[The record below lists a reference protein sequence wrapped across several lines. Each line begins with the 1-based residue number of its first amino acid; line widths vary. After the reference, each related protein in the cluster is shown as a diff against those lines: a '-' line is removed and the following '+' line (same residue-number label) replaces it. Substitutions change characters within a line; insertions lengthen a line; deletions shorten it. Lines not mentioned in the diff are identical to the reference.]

1 MRAMT
6 EAQAWEQ
13 LYGRRS
19 PDVRVLGR
27 TADTL
32 DGDQR
37 GQAGANDRDYVAR
50 AESPPSE
57 SEAHAA

>member
-1 MRAMT
+1 MT

-19 PDVRVLGR
+19 PDVRVLDHETHDGELGEEQSRRRAPLLQADGR
-27 TADTL
+27 T
-32 DGDQR
+32 
-37 GQAGANDRDYVAR
+37 
-50 AESPPSE
+50 PE

>member
-1 MRAMT
+1 MT
-6 EAQAWEQ
+6 EQQAWEQ

-27 TADTL
+27 YADDEDL
-32 DGDQR
+32 EEHEPER
-37 GQAGANDRDYVAR
+37 RRSPVAR
-50 AESPPSE
+50 ADE

>member
-1 MRAMT
+1 MRKQMT
-6 EAQAWEQ
+6 EQQAWEK

-27 TADTL
+27 HSADS
-32 DGDQR
+32 DGEEHAPTP
-37 GQAGANDRDYVAR
+37 GESPVAR
-50 AESPPSE
+50 TDPG

>member
-1 MRAMT
+1 MRKQMN

-19 PDVRVLGR
+19 PDVRVL
-27 TADTL
+27 
-32 DGDQR
+32 DQR
-37 GQAGANDRDYVAR
+37 APGEDIDEEETRRR
-50 AESPPSE
+50 APVLRADEQPPA

>member
-1 MRAMT
+1 MRKQMT
-6 EAQAWEQ
+6 EQQAWEK

-27 TADTL
+27 YAA
-32 DGDQR
+32 DGDGEEYAPER
-37 GQAGANDRDYVAR
+37 RESPVAR
-50 AESPPSE
+50 AGPE

>member
-1 MRAMT
+1 MT

-19 PDVRVLGR
+19 PDVRVLR
-27 TADTL
+27 REPDEL
-32 DGDQR
+32 DDDGQLDAEER
-37 GQAGANDRDYVAR
+37 GYVAR
-50 AESPPSE
+50 AEQPPE

>member
-1 MRAMT
+1 MT
-6 EAQAWEQ
+6 EQQAWEQ

-27 TADTL
+27 YAD
-32 DGDQR
+32 DDDVEEQQPER
-37 GQAGANDRDYVAR
+37 RRSPVAR
-50 AESPPSE
+50 ADGRSPE

>member
-1 MRAMT
+1 MN

-27 TADTL
+27 ETGEL
-32 DGDQR
+32 DGGPSPRADADER
-37 GQAGANDRDYVAR
+37 GYVAR
-50 AESPPSE
+50 GEQRPPA

>member
-19 PDVRVLGR
+19 PDVRVLR
-27 TADTL
+27 RERDEL
-32 DGDQR
+32 DDD
-37 GQAGANDRDYVAR
+37 GQDVQERDYVAR
-50 AESPPSE
+50 AEQPPE

>member
-1 MRAMT
+1 MRKQMT
-6 EAQAWEQ
+6 EQQAWEQ

-27 TADTL
+27 HADEEDL
-32 DGDQR
+32 EER
-37 GQAGANDRDYVAR
+37 EPERRRSPVAR
-50 AESPPSE
+50 AGE

>member
-1 MRAMT
+1 MRTQMT
-6 EAQAWEQ
+6 EQQAWEQ

-27 TADTL
+27 YSIEDDLEESAPEP
-32 DGDQR
+32 R
-37 GQAGANDRDYVAR
+37 RSPVAR
-50 AESPPSE
+50 GDERPD

>member
-1 MRAMT
+1 MT

-27 TADTL
+27 EPGAL
-32 DGDQR
+32 DGDPDEASDAYER
-37 GQAGANDRDYVAR
+37 GYVAR
-50 AESPPSE
+50 AEQQPPA

>member
-19 PDVRVLGR
+19 PDVRVLR
-27 TADTL
+27 REPDEL
-32 DGDQR
+32 DDDGQLDAEER
-37 GQAGANDRDYVAR
+37 GYVAR
-50 AESPPSE
+50 AEQPPE

>member
-1 MRAMT
+1 MT

-19 PDVRVLGR
+19 PDVRVLR
-27 TADTL
+27 RERDEL
-32 DGDQR
+32 DDDGHEDVEQR
-37 GQAGANDRDYVAR
+37 GYVAR
-50 AESPPSE
+50 AEQPPE

>member
-1 MRAMT
+1 MS

-19 PDVRVLGR
+19 PDVRVIDQE
-27 TADTL
+27 TAAQDV
-32 DGDQR
+32 DEEQSR
-37 GQAGANDRDYVAR
+37 RR
-50 AESPPSE
+50 APVLRADEHKPE

>member
-1 MRAMT
+1 MT
-6 EAQAWEQ
+6 EQQAWEK

-27 TADTL
+27 YSAES
-32 DGDQR
+32 DGEEYEPER
-37 GQAGANDRDYVAR
+37 RRSPVAR
-50 AESPPSE
+50 ADPE

>member
-1 MRAMT
+1 MRAMS

-19 PDVRVLGR
+19 PDVRVLQR
-27 TADTL
+27 EPDVL
-32 DGDQR
+32 DDDGR
-37 GQAGANDRDYVAR
+37 GQADASDRGYVAR
-50 AESPPSE
+50 AEHPPE

>member
-1 MRAMT
+1 MRKQMT
-6 EAQAWEQ
+6 EQQAWEQ

-27 TADTL
+27 YADEEDL
-32 DGDQR
+32 QEHEPER
-37 GQAGANDRDYVAR
+37 RRSPVAR
-50 AESPPSE
+50 ADE

>member
-1 MRAMT
+1 MT
-6 EAQAWEQ
+6 EQQAWEK

-27 TADTL
+27 YAADDEGEEYEPTRR
-32 DGDQR
+32 QSP
-37 GQAGANDRDYVAR
+37 VAR
-50 AESPPSE
+50 ADPE

>member
-1 MRAMT
+1 MT
-6 EAQAWEQ
+6 EEQAWEQ

-27 TADTL
+27 RSLAD
-32 DGDQR
+32 DVDEGAPR
-37 GQAGANDRDYVAR
+37 RREHPVAQADPQA
-50 AESPPSE
+50 PS

>member
-19 PDVRVLGR
+19 PDVRVLRREPDELDDDRGR
-27 TADTL
+27 QDAHE
-32 DGDQR
+32 R
-37 GQAGANDRDYVAR
+37 GYVAR
-50 AESPPSE
+50 AEQPPE